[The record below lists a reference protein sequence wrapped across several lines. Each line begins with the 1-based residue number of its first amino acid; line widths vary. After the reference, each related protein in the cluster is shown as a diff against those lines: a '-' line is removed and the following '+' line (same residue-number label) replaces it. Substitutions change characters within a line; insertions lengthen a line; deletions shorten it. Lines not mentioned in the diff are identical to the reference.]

1 MLRIPQQ
8 LVGAETAN
16 IDDIQQELHMLGV
29 EYIPEK
35 LLEIYNRTSG
45 EFDLLTELKSTDYT
59 LQVELSE
66 DESKAYLNVIP
77 PQEENEGLSLEK
89 VIEFLKEENIIL
101 GIKYKIIEK
110 IIEKKIYYEPTI
122 VCKGKTAKNGKNGFL
137 ELIFLPS

>member
-1 MLRIPQQ
+1 MPKSDLYKITINDGKVMLRIPQQ

-45 EFDLLTELKSTDYT
+45 EFEFLTELKSIDYT
-59 LQVELSE
+59 LQVELSG
-66 DESKAYLNVIP
+66 DESKAYLNIIP

-101 GIKYKIIEK
+101 
-110 IIEKKIYYEPTI
+110 
-122 VCKGKTAKNGKNGFL
+122 
-137 ELIFLPS
+137 